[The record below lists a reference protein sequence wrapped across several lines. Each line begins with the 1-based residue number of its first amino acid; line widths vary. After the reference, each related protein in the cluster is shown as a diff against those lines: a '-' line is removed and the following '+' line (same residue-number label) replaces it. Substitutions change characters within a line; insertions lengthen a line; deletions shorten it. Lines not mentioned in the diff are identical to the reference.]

1 MRRHWLLSGV
11 CVTLAVAAALSA
23 PLRFQ
28 SGRAVSIN
36 LECDVCKTG
45 VALARRLLDEGK
57 NSLVP
62 EVARII
68 CLYSYKEAPQ
78 VCDGV
83 VKLWQPMFMYALDH
97 VYLDPD
103 DVCGQYLG
111 AGCSNA
117 SIPQFDYF
125 WNISLPPNPKPPVKP
140 ISPPKSGAPRL
151 RILHLSDVHIDALY
165 SVGASADCGL
175 PTCCRRSDGMPP
187 SSKRRAAYWGDYNC
201 DLPWWTADNS
211 FKQIARD
218 RQFDLIYFTGDLP
231 DHHVWEQTRQ
241 EEIALYSGFTQLV
254 QKYFPG
260 VPLVV
265 AMGNHESVPV
275 NSFPPRYIVGNDS
288 MDWLYTK
295 VWQLLSPW
303 IPADQKANVLRGGYY
318 TQLLRPG
325 LRVVSL
331 NMNYGGDL
339 NWWLLGN
346 LTDPDGQYQWFI
358 DVLQRAEDSG
368 EKVHVLGHIPPNG
381 VIKGYSWNYFKIA
394 ERYESTI
401 AGHFFGHT
409 HLDNF
414 AVMLDPANQTRAF
427 GTIYVSGSLKTS
439 QNPSYRI
446 YEVDGNYSGA
456 SFQVLSYSNY
466 IFNLTEANL
475 AGQGRE
481 PVWFLEYNT
490 TSAYDMQLAFPQSW
504 ADLVRRFESDDSL
517 FQKFYRFHYKLN
529 VPSDQPSVCTGNCKR
544 KFICHFRNAR
554 KHDKTFPC

>member
-11 CVTLAVAAALSA
+11 CVTLAIAAALSA

-28 SGRAVSIN
+28 SDRAVSVN

-62 EVARII
+62 E
-68 CLYSYKEAPQ
+68 
-78 VCDGV
+78 
-83 VKLWQPMFMYALDH
+83 PMFMYALDH

-140 ISPPKSGAPRL
+140 ILPPKSGAPRL
-151 RILHLSDVHIDALY
+151 RILHLSDVHIDVLY

-218 RQFDLIYFTGDLP
+218 RQWEDTAPLDHSIGHPVTIKLINFHQVQYKTCTRRSPVDAALEQFDLIYFTGDLP

-275 NSFPPRYIVGNDS
+275 NSFPPRYIMGNDS

-303 IPADQKANVLRGGYY
+303 IPADQKANVLGGGYY
-318 TQLLRPG
+318 THLLRPG

-414 AVMLDPANQTRAF
+414 AVMLDPANQTRARAF

-490 TSAYDMQLAFPQSW
+490 TSAYGMQFAFPQSW

-517 FQKFYRFHYKLN
+517 FQKFYRRFTT
-529 VPSDQPSVCTGNCKR
+529 S
-544 KFICHFRNAR
+544 
-554 KHDKTFPC
+554 